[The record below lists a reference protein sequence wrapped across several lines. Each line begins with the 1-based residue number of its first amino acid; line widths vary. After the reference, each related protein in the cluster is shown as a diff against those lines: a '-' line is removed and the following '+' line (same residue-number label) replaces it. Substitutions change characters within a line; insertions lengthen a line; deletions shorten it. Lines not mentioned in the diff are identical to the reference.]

1 MSTFRAEKSYP
12 DFVQNKIDEITSHV
26 AWYDDI
32 TGTEAELLLRNKADL
47 TYLLRPGEKEGHYYL
62 TYVKG
67 AAYFTHIPLRVD
79 NSLKEWFYMNAVNRM
94 APTLREFIPSVM
106 HAEEA
111 EVTALVPLTRM

>member
-12 DFVQNKIDEITSHV
+12 DFVQNKIDEITSHA

-47 TYLLRPGEKEGHYYL
+47 TYLLRQGEKEGHFYL

-67 AAYFTHIPLRVD
+67 TAYFTHIPLRVD
-79 NSLKEWFYMNAVNRM
+79 NSLKEWFYLNYAARR
-94 APTLREFIPSVM
+94 APTLKEFIPSVM

-111 EVTALVPLTRM
+111 EITPLVSFTSR